1 MFLLVD
7 LHEHCFLMCVIK
19 HVNMCILSGRRAECN
34 NMNGL
39 DEENMSNSSRT
50 YTSANQRN
58 APPTYTDTVS
68 LYIIHLLTMNIYLYI
83 PSTGT
88 CNCLYTINYVSS
100 FCSGSHD
107 RSGCS

>member
-1 MFLLVD
+1 
-7 LHEHCFLMCVIK
+7 MCVIK

-68 LYIIHLLTMNIYLYI
+68 PCIHTSTADYEYIHVHTLYRYM
-83 PSTGT
+83 
-88 CNCLYTINYVSS
+88 
-100 FCSGSHD
+100 
-107 RSGCS
+107 